1 MNDRNRRNYKMSALT
16 IFLAILFGILSYSM
30 LNIGLVL
37 EKKAAAELP
46 AVEKHSFFS
55 NIKNFL
61 TNKVWLFGFLL
72 TSVQWFLFLIAL
84 QFGSVS
90 LVTPMMGIGLAV
102 LVLFSVFFLK
112 EKISIKELAGMVC
125 TIVGVVILGATS
137 LEETTYSLDELN
149 QRLGSLEGI
158 IFLGAM
164 AVFMAIFILF
174 SALRKFAFADIAF
187 GFSGGVASGVGVLFS
202 KAFSSAIDFS
212 DFKNSFIIAVHHW
225 EWWLYLVLLLA
236 FNILSTALPQVGFQ
250 KGKAIIVSPLFS
262 VSALVT
268 AVIGGVIVYS
278 EWSNL
283 SIGFIIGKIVALVV
297 TITGIVILSIASLQQ
312 SKRDAEI
319 INNQNV

>member
-1 MNDRNRRNYKMSALT
+1 MSALT
-16 IFLAILFGILSYSM
+16 IFLAIFLGILSYSM
-30 LNIGLVL
+30 LNIGLAL
-37 EKKAAAELP
+37 EKKAATELP
-46 AVEKHSFFS
+46 AVEKQSFFS

-61 TNKVWLFGFLL
+61 TNKIWLFGFLL
-72 TSVQWFLFLIAL
+72 TSLQWFLFLIAL

-90 LVTPMMGIGLAV
+90 LVTPMMGVGLAV
-102 LVLFSVFFLK
+102 LVLFSVLFLK
-112 EKISIKELAGMVC
+112 EKLSIKELGGMLC
-125 TIVGVVILGATS
+125 TIIGVVILGATS
-137 LEETTYSLDELN
+137 TQETKYTLEELN
-149 QRLGSLEGI
+149 RRVGSIEGI
-158 IFLGAM
+158 IFLVAM
-164 AVFMAIFILF
+164 VVFVALLVLF
-174 SALRKFAFADIAF
+174 SVLRKFAFADIAF
-187 GFSGGVASGVGVLFS
+187 GISGGVASGVGVIFS

-212 DFKNSFIIAVHHW
+212 DFKNTFIIAVHHW

-236 FNILSTALPQVGFQ
+236 FNILSTVLPQVGFQ

-312 SKRDAEI
+312 SKRDAVI

>member
-1 MNDRNRRNYKMSALT
+1 MSALT

-30 LNIGLVL
+30 LNIGLAL

-112 EKISIKELAGMVC
+112 EKISIKELAGMFC

-158 IFLGAM
+158 IFLGVM
-164 AVFMAIFILF
+164 VVFMAIFILF
-174 SALRKFAFADIAF
+174 SVLRKFAFADIAF

-225 EWWLYLVLLLA
+225 EWWLYLVLLVA
-236 FNILSTALPQVGFQ
+236 FNVISTVLPQIGFQ

-262 VSALVT
+262 VSALLT
-268 AVIGGVIVYS
+268 AVVGGAIIFS
-278 EWSNL
+278 EWSL
-283 SIGFIIGKIVALVV
+283 LGTGFIIGRVIALIV
-297 TITGIVILSIASLQQ
+297 TIIGVIILSIAALQE
-312 SKRDAEI
+312 SKKETNENESQHLTFPTVREL
-319 INNQNV
+319 